1 MKKLNQTKL
10 AIIALLLLTACSVT
24 KKSVTSDTMNIIK
37 TDVVTK
43 PQIAD
48 IEVESRKIEG
58 FAEVRKKDYYP
69 NPKEACVNLALKDA
83 TKKGNCDVV
92 VQPMYEIEESGRYI
106 TVKVTGFA
114 GSYKKFRAIQDAD
127 TSTFIAYGKISKAM
141 NAEVAEPKQVNK
153 ARKFMAENNNKSG
166 NGAGK
171 GVLKVLGI
179 TSLILI
185 VVNLITR

>member
-1 MKKLNQTKL
+1 MKKLNQSKF
-10 AIIALLLLTACSVT
+10 ALVLFLLFSACSVT
-24 KKSVTSDTMNIIK
+24 KKSVSSDTMNIIK
-37 TDVVTK
+37 TDIVTK

-69 NPKEACVNLALKDA
+69 NPKEACINLALKDA

-106 TVKVTGFA
+106 NVKVSGFA

-141 NAEVAEPKQVNK
+141 NADVAEPKHVNK
-153 ARKFMAENNNKSG
+153 SRKFISENNNKSG

-179 TSLILI
+179 SSLILI
-185 VVNLITR
+185 LVNLVTK

>member
-10 AIIALLLLTACSVT
+10 AILTLFFLSACSVT
-24 KKSVTSDTMNIIK
+24 KKSVSSDTMNIIK
-37 TDVVTK
+37 TDIVTK

-69 NPKEACVNLALKDA
+69 NPKEACINLALKDA

-92 VQPMYEIEESGRYI
+92 VQPMYEVEETGRYI
-106 TVKVTGFA
+106 NVKVSGFA

-141 NAEVAEPKQVNK
+141 NTEVAEPKHVNK
-153 ARKFMAENNNKSG
+153 SRKFISENNNKSG

-179 TSLILI
+179 SSLILI
-185 VVNLITR
+185 LVNLVTK

>member
-1 MKKLNQTKL
+1 MKKLNQSKF
-10 AIIALLLLTACSVT
+10 ALVLFLLFSACSVT
-24 KKSVTSDTMNIIK
+24 KKSVSSDTMNIIK
-37 TDVVTK
+37 TDIVTK

-69 NPKEACVNLALKDA
+69 NPKEACINLALKDA

-106 TVKVTGFA
+106 NVKVSGFA

-141 NAEVAEPKQVNK
+141 NADVAAPKHVNK
-153 ARKFMAENNNKSG
+153 SRKFISESNNKSG

-179 TSLILI
+179 SSLILI
-185 VVNLITR
+185 LVNLVTK